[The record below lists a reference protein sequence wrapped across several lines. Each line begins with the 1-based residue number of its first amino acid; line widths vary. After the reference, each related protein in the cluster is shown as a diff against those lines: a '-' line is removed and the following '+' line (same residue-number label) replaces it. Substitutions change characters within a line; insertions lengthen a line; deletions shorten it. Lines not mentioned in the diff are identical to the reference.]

1 MSLEMNQQTFIK
13 NIMQVKKECFLRKI
27 RSLLANHSIYFSSN
41 NYKFYDLYMYDKL
54 SKHIKDNDLQKSNHF
69 IYFYSF
75 LSAFFVSFEYFSF
88 SEMITKN
95 VAKTFRKT

>member
-13 NIMQVKKECFLRKI
+13 NIMQVKKEYFLRKI
-27 RSLLANHSIYFSSN
+27 RSLLANHSFYFSSN
-41 NYKFYDLYMYDKL
+41 NRKIAEQFKQNFEVR
-54 SKHIKDNDLQKSNHF
+54 KNHF

-75 LSAFFVSFEYFSF
+75 LSAFFVSFEYFFF